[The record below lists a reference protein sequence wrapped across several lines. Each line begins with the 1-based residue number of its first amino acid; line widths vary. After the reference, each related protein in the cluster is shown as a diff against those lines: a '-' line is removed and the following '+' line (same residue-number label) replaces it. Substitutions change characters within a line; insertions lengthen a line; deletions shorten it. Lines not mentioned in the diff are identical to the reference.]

1 MIKRVRITRSKFG
14 TLKDWI
20 EGYIDDGIEGCLV
33 SFSFNLYPL
42 AVCEFGFHWVMIE
55 KIINK
60 FLQATRLHNNSSLAL
75 VSHSVKFSQS
85 VTFK

>member
-1 MIKRVRITRSKFG
+1 MCSKFG

-20 EGYIDDGIEGCLV
+20 ESYIEDGIEGCLI
-33 SFSFNLYPL
+33 SFSFNSYPL
-42 AVCEFGFHWVMIE
+42 AVCEIGFHWVIIE
-55 KIINK
+55 KIVKK

>member
-1 MIKRVRITRSKFG
+1 MRSKFG

-20 EGYIDDGIEGCLV
+20 EGYIEDRIEGCLV
-33 SFSFNLYPL
+33 SFSFNSYPL
-42 AVCEFGFHWVMIE
+42 AVCEVGFHWVMIE
-55 KIINK
+55 KIVKK

>member
-1 MIKRVRITRSKFG
+1 MRSKFG

-20 EGYIDDGIEGCLV
+20 EGYIEDRIEGCLV
-33 SFSFNLYPL
+33 SFSFNSYPL
-42 AVCEFGFHWVMIE
+42 AVCEVGFHWVIIE
-55 KIINK
+55 KIVNK

-75 VSHSVKFSQS
+75 VSQSVKFSQS

>member
-1 MIKRVRITRSKFG
+1 MRSKFG

-42 AVCEFGFHWVMIE
+42 AVCKVGFHWVMIE
-55 KIINK
+55 KIVKK
-60 FLQATRLHNNSSLAL
+60 FLQRQDCITIAAL
-75 VSHSVKFSQS
+75 PL
-85 VTFK
+85 

>member
-1 MIKRVRITRSKFG
+1 MRSKFG

-20 EGYIDDGIEGCLV
+20 EGYIEDGIEGCLV
-33 SFSFNLYPL
+33 SFSFNSYLL
-42 AVCEFGFHWVMIE
+42 AVCEVGFHWVMIE
-55 KIINK
+55 MIINK
-60 FLQATRLHNNSSLAL
+60 FLQATRLHNNSSLTV

>member
-1 MIKRVRITRSKFG
+1 MRSKFG

-33 SFSFNLYPL
+33 SFSFNLYLL
-42 AVCEFGFHWVMIE
+42 AVCEVGFHWVMIE
-55 KIINK
+55 KIVKK